1 MRFKGIEIKNF
12 RQYRSLKFGFPK
24 KSDHDMHLII
34 ADNGVGKTNI
44 LNAITWCL
52 YNEEPHLGDE
62 SKSLP
67 RLNLNAKNDAKREG
81 KDIELIS
88 VRIYAEDDNDLI
100 TFERK
105 MHVKVDT
112 DFESQSELLVS
123 INSTGDA
130 DFFEGEEAENIV
142 EKYMPK
148 KIRQYFYFDG
158 EQLDSYF
165 ISDKSSKI
173 KESIHAIS
181 QVDIVT
187 RTKERLEKIIQQKQK
202 EAGKR
207 NPDIQSINNE
217 LDEINKSI
225 DDINGNINELNKQIE
240 ISENIIQKNSEILSG
255 QENLPELEKKFSEL
269 NVQKDQYEKDIEEVK
284 KDLFNFIKESK
295 IALSLY
301 QSAKKTLDLIKE
313 KESQNALPPDINK
326 EILQKILEGNNR
338 CFVCDQEISKHSKM
352 YIKNLLDRIQVSS
365 ETSNILMMIRSEL
378 ERVIKDAVN
387 YSEKKT
393 QLLSEFNKKESILKK
408 CEKELQQIDDDIQKY
423 SDRAAIILLHN
434 ERKEHYVLLEDNKEK
449 KTIAIMQLKK
459 FNDVKKECEDNLSKE
474 LQKEIECAY
483 INKQIKFTQ
492 MAVGIITDI
501 EIEMMT
507 EVRLKM
513 QDRTMDYFKELIWK
527 KGIYDHIKLDDKYQ
541 LDLIHRDSYSC
552 VGSCSAAERSLLALS
567 FTLALHEV
575 SGFNSILFID
585 TPVSRVTGQNRINF
599 AEVLKE
605 VSKTKQLIMA
615 FTPDE
620 YSENIRTIFSPIA
633 STSVKLEMNANS
645 EITDII

>member
-52 YNEEPHLGDE
+52 YNEEPHLGDK

-67 RLNLNAKNDAKREG
+67 KLNLNAKNDAKREG

-207 NPDIQSINNE
+207 NPDIQSINNK

-255 QENLPELEKKFSEL
+255 QENLPELENKFSEL
-269 NVQKDQYEKDIEEVK
+269 NMQKDQYEKDIEEVK

-387 YSEKKT
+387 YSGKKT

-434 ERKEHYVLLEDNKEK
+434 ERKEHHVILEDNKEK

-585 TPVSRVTGQNRINF
+585 TPVSRVTGQNRTNF

>member
-492 MAVGIITDI
+492 MAD
-501 EIEMMT
+501 
-507 EVRLKM
+507 
-513 QDRTMDYFKELIWK
+513 
-527 KGIYDHIKLDDKYQ
+527 
-541 LDLIHRDSYSC
+541 
-552 VGSCSAAERSLLALS
+552 
-567 FTLALHEV
+567 
-575 SGFNSILFID
+575 
-585 TPVSRVTGQNRINF
+585 
-599 AEVLKE
+599 
-605 VSKTKQLIMA
+605 
-615 FTPDE
+615 
-620 YSENIRTIFSPIA
+620 
-633 STSVKLEMNANS
+633 
-645 EITDII
+645 